1 MRSRAECGVQ
11 RTSGTDEDG
20 PDGDLGHAEAGA
32 EGAA

>member
-1 MRSRAECGVQ
+1 MIAAAIQ

-32 EGAA
+32 EMPA